1 MNVYQK
7 LNLARQDFHSSEIKK
22 TGLNKFANYT
32 YFELGD
38 FIVPAIKIFK
48 DHGLIGILSY
58 GKEIAELRIIN
69 EDNPEE
75 QITITSPM
83 SEAALKGCHPVQNLG
98 AVETYIRRYLWVSA
112 LEIVEHDALDM
123 TTGKYT
129 PKDAPKHKPTDGAI
143 VTEEQKT
150 IVRDVAMEIID
161 HFNKDDI
168 VGAYEEYLGLTDPE
182 EKQFLFTLLDSKVRR
197 ALKEHQTL
205 LRNQNA
211 S

>member
-1 MNVYQK
+1 MSIKDLLK
-7 LNLARQDFHSSEIKK
+7 LNVNEHTEKKGNLTYLSWAWAWDLALKADEQATYKVEMFGDKCFMDINGTAMVFVTVTMFGKPMTCQLPVMDFR
-22 TGLNKFANYT
+22 NKAIPKPDAFAVNT
-32 YFELGD
+32 
-38 FIVPAIKIFK
+38 AIMRCMTKALSL
-48 DHGLIGILSY
+48 HGLGLYIYSG
-58 GKEIAELRIIN
+58 
-69 EDNPEE
+69 EDIPEE
-75 QITITSPM
+75 AS
-83 SEAALKGCHPVQNLG
+83 N
-98 AVETYIRRYLWVSA
+98 
-112 LEIVEHDALDM
+112 
-123 TTGKYT
+123 
-129 PKDAPKHKPTDGAI
+129 PKHKPTDGAI
-143 VTEEQKT
+143 VTEEQKN

>member
-1 MNVYQK
+1 V
-7 LNLARQDFHSSEIKK
+7 
-22 TGLNKFANYT
+22 
-32 YFELGD
+32 
-38 FIVPAIKIFK
+38 
-48 DHGLIGILSY
+48 SY
-58 GKEIAELRIIN
+58 GQEIAELRIIN

-75 QITITSPM
+75 QIVITSPM

-123 TTGKYT
+123 TTGK
-129 PKDAPKHKPTDGAI
+129 DAPKHKPTDGAI
-143 VTEEQKT
+143 VTEEQKN

-182 EKQFLFTLLDSKVRR
+182 EKTFLFTLLDSKVRR
-197 ALKEHQTL
+197 ALKEHQTS
-205 LRNQNA
+205 LRN
-211 S
+211 